1 MPFTGHFAACLIG
14 RVWLQNARQQ
24 QQQQQK
30 NKTKT
35 KQRQKEVQ
43 GVKNYN

>member
-1 MPFTGHFAACLIG
+1 MSFTGHFAACLIG
-14 RVWLQNARQQ
+14 RVWLQNARE

-30 NKTKT
+30 KQTKT

-43 GVKNYN
+43 GVKNYY